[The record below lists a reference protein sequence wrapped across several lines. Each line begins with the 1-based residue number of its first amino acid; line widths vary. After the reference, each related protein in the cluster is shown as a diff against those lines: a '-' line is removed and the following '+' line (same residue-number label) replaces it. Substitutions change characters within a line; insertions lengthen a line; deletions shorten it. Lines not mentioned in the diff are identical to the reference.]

1 MLSGRLAFNCEFLPA
16 GSGRPALN
24 ETGLT
29 VMAGIVQAV
38 GSSVRTS
45 STLASRSKS
54 GRAITVGKL
63 GFE

>member
-45 STLASRSKS
+45 SNACQSQ
-54 GRAITVGKL
+54 
-63 GFE
+63 